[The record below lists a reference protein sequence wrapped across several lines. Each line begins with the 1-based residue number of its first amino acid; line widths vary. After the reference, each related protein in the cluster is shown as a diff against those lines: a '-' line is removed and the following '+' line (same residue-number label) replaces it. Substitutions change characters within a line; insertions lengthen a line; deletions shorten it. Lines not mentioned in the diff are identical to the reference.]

1 MYICY
6 TQLLRSSLSSRMVL
20 EKHRLNEESFAWLL
34 GEIEARFMTCLVNPG
49 EMVCLVCI

>member
-1 MYICY
+1 
-6 TQLLRSSLSSRMVL
+6 MVL

-49 EMVCLVCI
+49 EMVCMLCLAWMGIVGGRVWERNM